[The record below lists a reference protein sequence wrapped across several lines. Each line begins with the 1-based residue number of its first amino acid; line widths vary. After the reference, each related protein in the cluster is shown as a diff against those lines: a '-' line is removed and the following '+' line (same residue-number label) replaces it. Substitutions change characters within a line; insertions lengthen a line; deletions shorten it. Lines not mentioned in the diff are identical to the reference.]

1 MEFTGIIYFPM
12 VPWGGFRVIS
22 PVYIFR
28 EQLSDKT
35 LEVFIKMGD
44 SDTDESQGRQFTN
57 VHPKPA
63 IYQGAQFYGCSST
76 PDSARGI
83 LQMAL
88 GNGPVTPETQLV
100 PYDEGRGSGKIGG
113 LPERRDEEIKELKES
128 MRKAMETEVKELEE
142 QKSRAEG
149 EANHLR
155 KRIAEMQREEEQM
168 RQGMHQ
174 VEKRC
179 QELEEQKGRAQ
190 GETDDLRTR
199 VAEIQSEFEEDQ
211 PRGPGESSDTHNCS
225 PYQPLP
231 HLRVFH
237 DSACSPS

>member
-1 MEFTGIIYFPM
+1 MKFAGIIYFPM
-12 VPWGGFRVIS
+12 VPWGGFRVTR

-35 LEVFIKMGD
+35 LEDVIKMGD
-44 SDTDESQGRQFTN
+44 SDTDEAQGRQFTN
-57 VHPKPA
+57 LHPKPA
-63 IYQGAQFYGCSST
+63 IYQGAQFYGCRST
-76 PDSARGI
+76 TDSARGI

-88 GNGPVTPETQLV
+88 GNGPVAPETQHV
-100 PYDEGRGSGKIGG
+100 PYDEGRGSGKTGG

-142 QKSRAEG
+142 QKSRAEE

-155 KRIAEMQREEEQM
+155 KRIAEMQREEERM
-168 RQGMHQ
+168 RQGMNK

-199 VAEIQSEFEEDQ
+199 IAEIQSKFEEDQ
-211 PRGPGESSDTHNCS
+211 RRGSGESSDTHDCS
-225 PYQPLP
+225 PYPPLP
-231 HLRVFH
+231 RSRVFRG
-237 DSACSPS
+237 SARSPG